1 MNLKKVQTST
11 GYVFMTVFAI
21 FIGLYPLRFIGMAF
35 EDGLLGSKSPDL
47 LANNLYLLIF
57 YTHISLGGLALLTG
71 FSQFF
76 KKLRKKR
83 LGLHKFLGKIYVLSV
98 LLSGAAGL
106 VIAFFA
112 TGGIVSALGFGS
124 LAILWLYTTA
134 NAYLTIKQG
143 KIDAHQRWMIR
154 SYALCFAAVTL
165 RLYIP
170 IFLAGLG
177 MDFLP
182 AYKIIAWLCWIPNL
196 LVAEFL
202 IVRKLKISR
211 IQ

>member
-1 MNLKKVQTST
+1 MNLKKIQTYT
-11 GYVFMTVFAI
+11 GYIFMTVFAI
-21 FIGLYPLRFIGMAF
+21 FIGLYPIRFIGLAF
-35 EDGLLGSKSPDL
+35 DEGLLGSKSPDL
-47 LANNLYLLIF
+47 LANNLYLFIF

-98 LLSGAAGL
+98 LLSGIAGL
-106 VIAFFA
+106 VIAYFA

-170 IFLAGLG
+170 IFLTGLG
-177 MDFLP
+177 IDYLP
-182 AYKIIAWLCWIPNL
+182 AYKMIAWLCWVPNL

-202 IVRKLKISR
+202 IVRKL
-211 IQ
+211 